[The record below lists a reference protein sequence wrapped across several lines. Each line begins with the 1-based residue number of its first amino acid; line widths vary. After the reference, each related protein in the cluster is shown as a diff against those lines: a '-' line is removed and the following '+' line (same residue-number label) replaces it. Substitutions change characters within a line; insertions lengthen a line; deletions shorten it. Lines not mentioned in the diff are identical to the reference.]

1 MVHAIPDSLVQPNHQ
16 EFNLIAPF
24 TSPENATGRKWLNL
38 KTGEPTRIQIYD
50 AEGGNDASAI
60 TVKSYSDLC
69 TNVLSSSEPKY
80 IGEDDKYPGDSSTI
94 GPLHP
99 ITIRAKCILSV
110 GKESSVREDVQ
121 ASFLNP
127 LLAEQNVYQRDDWDK
142 LKPML
147 NAIPTRTLSHA
158 LDIDQKTIYRWRK
171 GTRPAA
177 ETLEKLIPHL
187 LEHLRQRF
195 PDTSPLS
202 DRELLDWEGLDARVT
217 QLTQETP
224 GHQHRS
230 TPVTPV
236 LPPDPQ
242 PQPNRTAT
250 GAARP
255 TATGAPTGTP
265 PCPPPCPP
273 TCPTLQKSTAPEA
286 ETHAQRSRPAQ
297 RGTRN
302 DTAPRSQAHQPSDA
316 KVVALR

>member
-1 MVHAIPDSLVQPNHQ
+1 
-16 EFNLIAPF
+16 
-24 TSPENATGRKWLNL
+24 
-38 KTGEPTRIQIYD
+38 
-50 AEGGNDASAI
+50 
-60 TVKSYSDLC
+60 
-69 TNVLSSSEPKY
+69 
-80 IGEDDKYPGDSSTI
+80 
-94 GPLHP
+94 
-99 ITIRAKCILSV
+99 
-110 GKESSVREDVQ
+110 
-121 ASFLNP
+121 
-127 LLAEQNVYQRDDWDK
+127 
-142 LKPML
+142 ML
-147 NAIPTRTLSHA
+147 PAIPTRRLSHA